1 MHQYHTSALS
11 NEVYNFVFT
20 QRAQKLSAIKFQMHS
35 FHSKTDFTFLLQLIT
50 FKPLDLKQSYIPHLK
65 VLMCGINDFGAQWCG
80 HISISCYTHLK
91 LELLLHKI
99 VLIMFLLA
107 STVGDLE
114 LKILL
119 TQTIFVLNVVKKR
132 QISKSAQKKTNNV
145 LTYSYS
151 SQLLW

>member
-65 VLMCGINDFGAQWCG
+65 VLMCGINAFSPQWCSC
-80 HISISCYTHLK
+80 IFTLCYTHLK
-91 LELLLHKI
+91 SALLLHKTATAKYI
-99 VLIMFLLA
+99 LH
-107 STVGDLE
+107 STVVRWQLE
-114 LKILL
+114 RTMYDFKNSFSPDFVYI
-119 TQTIFVLNVVKKR
+119 QRAKYIFFRDMFCL
-132 QISKSAQKKTNNV
+132 SHFCAF
-145 LTYSYS
+145 
-151 SQLLW
+151 